1 MNKSVLTARNR
12 MKRLKKILLISVI
25 LIMVFSTT
33 SYAYD
38 IKVRIRSPRQE
49 NEYFSI
55 SSEDELVL
63 NYSGDEVKALFS
75 LETSNVTVR
84 VNGYYSSHEDYRY
97 YSKEDHSTD
106 IGPWS
111 LYFVDSETENHDEIL
126 SLKEEMKES
135 CDIDS
140 YIYATGNEYQLWSG
154 QFTSEDDAKKTR
166 EKYEDDYNLVLS
178 LNRDENVIYLYD
190 ENEDILVVI
199 PNDSNFTVCS
209 GDEGNY
215 VNIDSK
221 PYRGCVGFNII
232 EGYKLLSINTVEL
245 EDYLMGVVASEMP
258 ASWPLE
264 ALKVQAIAARTYAV
278 ANTGNSSS
286 SIYDVSDNQNSQVY
300 NGVWG
305 EKSST
310 NMAIEETE
318 GEMIYYNDT
327 MIEAYYHSTSGGT
340 TDNSENV
347 WAYPLP
353 YIKGVEDHY
362 SDISPYTDWDMDF
375 TEDDLID
382 ILNENDYGVEKI
394 YSIMESIVSEFNR
407 VIELSI
413 LTDVGEIILEKE
425 EARRII
431 GYSKLK
437 STWYDFEG
445 NNKSMVLTAEGS
457 VEKNLGG
464 LSVLRGKVHE
474 SISFEDNNKVIT
486 SEGKLFI
493 PSCPD
498 NYTIIGKGFG
508 HGLGM
513 SQYGAKSMADEGF
526 DCNEILKHYYYGVDI
541 K

>member
-1 MNKSVLTARNR
+1 

-25 LIMVFSTT
+25 LVMIFSTT

-49 NEYFSI
+49 NEWFSV
-55 SSEDELVL
+55 SSENDLVL
-63 NYSGDEVKALFS
+63 SYSGDEVKELFS
-75 LETSNVTVR
+75 LKTSDITAR
-84 VNGYYSSHEDYRY
+84 VNGYYSSHEDYSY
-97 YSKEDHSTD
+97 YSKEQLATD

-111 LYFVDSETENHDEIL
+111 LYFVDSETENYDEII
-126 SLKEEMKES
+126 SFKEEMKENY
-135 CDIDS
+135 DIDS
-140 YIYATGNEYQLWSG
+140 YIFVTGNEYQLWTG

-166 EKYEDDYNLVLS
+166 EKYGDNYSLVMS
-178 LNRDENVIYLYD
+178 LNRNEEVIYLYD
-190 ENEDILVVI
+190 KNEDILAAI
-199 PNDSNFTVCS
+199 TNDSNIIVCS
-209 GDEGNY
+209 SDKKNY
-215 VNIDSK
+215 VTIDGK
-221 PYRGCVGFNII
+221 PYRGCVGFYII
-232 EGYKLLSINTVEL
+232 EGFKLLSINTVEL

-264 ALKVQAIAARTYAV
+264 SLKVQAIAARTYAV
-278 ANTGNSSS
+278 ANTIHGLS
-286 SIYDVSDNQNSQVY
+286 SIYYVSDNQNSQVY

-305 EKSST
+305 ENPST
-310 NMAIEETE
+310 NKAIEETE
-318 GEMIYYNDT
+318 GEMLYYDDT
-327 MIEAYYHSTSGGT
+327 LIEAYYHSTSGGY

-347 WAYPLP
+347 WIYPLP

-362 SDISPYTDWDMDF
+362 SDISPYTDWNIDI
-375 TEDDLID
+375 TEEDLIE
-382 ILNENDYGVEKI
+382 ILNENDYGVGKI
-394 YSIMESIVSEFNR
+394 YSIIESVVSEFNR

-431 GYSKLK
+431 GYSQLK
-437 STWYDFEG
+437 STWYEFEG
-445 NNKSMVLTAEGS
+445 NNKSMVLTSEGT

-464 LSVLRGKVHE
+464 LSVLSERDNTN
-474 SISFEDNNKVIT
+474 ISFEDNKKVIT
-486 SEGKLFI
+486 SEGKIFI

-513 SQYGAKSMADEGF
+513 SQYGAKAMADEGF
-526 DCNEILKHYYYGVDI
+526 DSNEILKHYYYGVDI